1 MTPTASASSPADP
14 SKSQSQTKHIANPR
28 RLLIL
33 TPTSQ
38 SVSIIPPLLHSLTG
52 VPVIDPPQHDSTV
65 QTPSQP
71 APHTSDNTP
80 SIATTTAT
88 SFAGYT
94 THSPLRLDTKYYS
107 AEIPLWVDEIPLST
121 DSETPA
127 TGAASSS
134 DTPALGQWRTEFLS
148 EEAEIVRDAVGALLV
163 CVRSPE
169 PKQITPSSA
178 DTDPASRTDV
188 RAVLNLMRDVGAVKS
203 CIDEERGGYGDVPG
217 VFVLVGNRSSA
228 LPKSSASVEDRGLE
242 LGVDDTDLGDGAGDA
257 PLSVSWWEDQLFNLD
272 LFGWEVVEWDPVEQG
287 VEKTRNKFGEY
298 EGMPRIKEV
307 LETHDWSTSGG
318 ADDLDDADL
327 DFGDDLEEELLGFGR
342 SAHTSGFGHEVQ
354 ELEREMMGLRMAIER
369 GGGDGD
375 ESDIDPDEGDE
386 ELKVESI
393 ETLMMRMQ
401 AIRDMGSELPDG
413 ERRKF
418 AAKAVSDIMREL

>member
-1 MTPTASASSPADP
+1 MTPMASGISPVEP
-14 SKSQSQTKHIANPR
+14 SKSQSKHIANPR

-38 SVSIIPPLLHSLTG
+38 SLSIIPPLLHSLTG
-52 VPVIDPPQHDSTV
+52 VPVIDPPQHDSTSESPS
-65 QTPSQP
+65 QTPPQP
-71 APHTSDNTP
+71 SDNTSTP
-80 SIATTTAT
+80 TTTTTT

-107 AEIPLWVDEIPLST
+107 AEIPLWVDEIPLT
-121 DSETPA
+121 TETPA
-127 TGAASSS
+127 PAAADPTNTSE
-134 DTPALGQWRTEFLS
+134 PGQWRTEFLS
-148 EEAEIVRDAVGALLV
+148 EEAEIVRDAVGALVV

-169 PKQITPSSA
+169 LKQATPSTADA
-178 DTDPASRTDV
+178 DTDPASRADV
-188 RAVLNLMRDVGAVKS
+188 RAVLDLMRDVGAVKS
-203 CIDEERGGYGDVPG
+203 CIDEERGGNGDVVG
-217 VFVLVGNRSSA
+217 VFVLVGSRSSA
-228 LPKSSASVEDRGLE
+228 APKSSAPDEERALE
-242 LGVDDTDLGDGAGDA
+242 LGVDDVDLGDGAADT
-257 PLSVSWWEDQLFNLD
+257 PFSVGWWEDQLFDLD
-272 LFGWEVVEWDPVEQG
+272 LFGWEVVEWDPAEQG

-318 ADDLDDADL
+318 ADDLNDADL
-327 DFGDDLEEELLGFGR
+327 DFADDLEEELLGFGR
-342 SAHTSGFGHEVQ
+342 SSHTSGFGHEVQ

-375 ESDIDPDEGDE
+375 EGDIDGDDADG

-401 AIRDMGSELPDG
+401 AIRDMGSELPEG